1 MQANAKI
8 DFNGGMNTLLNKI
21 INTGIN
27 YEYPTHIARRVKPT
41 NILALLYLFLA
52 AIPFFIISL
61 FYLPPITLLM
71 PGTGMIVCITSLVL
85 NRYGKIMSSRLIL
98 TIGPILCASGY
109 NFILVSPDESPL
121 SGVMLLQHSFSLIA
135 FVVFDFRE
143 KKYLIGHGIL
153 SLILLTGFQFF
164 AGFMTVE
171 AELEIFRHG
180 WIGVLTHIFGVLSG
194 FASVY
199 GLTLINIQSE
209 KRLERFFQ
217 MNTDLFVIANFN
229 GFFTKVNPAWSELLD
244 YEETELVNKQFL
256 SFVHQDDHQLSLN
269 QMQYLRVGKSVSKL
283 NVRFISKS
291 GVIKTIQWNLFSDL
305 TDRIIYA
312 SGRDIT
318 AQLKAEEMLRINER
332 ALISTSIG
340 VVITDNSQR
349 DNPIIYSNPANAAIT
364 GYASH
369 EILGKNCRFLQG
381 EDKEQEGVKQL
392 KSAINNDSECKV
404 VIRNYKKDGTLFW
417 NELSISPVYDPD
429 GKVTH
434 YVGFQ
439 NDITSQVEA
448 EKALQSS
455 KEKLMLMN
463 DELKDFAHIVSH
475 DLKAPLRAIS
485 SLSQWIIQDYGD
497 QLDDDGKAQFDLLS
511 GRVKKMENLIEGILQ
526 YSRASSGN
534 DDKENVQMQEIV
546 DEVVEMLSPPEHIK
560 INIKDTL
567 PSLNVAKTRIQQVFQ
582 NIMSNAIKYNDKDE
596 GMITISSIREN
607 GHWVFSIGDNGP
619 GIDQKHFDK
628 VFQIFQTLGVKESYE
643 STGIGLTIVKKTIEL
658 HGGEI
663 WLESEMGCGTTFY
676 FTLPA
681 EEKVTSASKED

>member
-1 MQANAKI
+1 MHFI
-8 DFNGGMNTLLNKI
+8 GGMNTLLNKI
-21 INTGIN
+21 VNTGIN
-27 YEYPTHIARRVKPT
+27 FEYPTHIGRRVKPT
-41 NILALLYLFLA
+41 NILAILYLLLA
-52 AIPFFIISL
+52 AIPFFVISL

-71 PGTGMIVCITSLVL
+71 PGTGMVVCIASLFL
-85 NRYGKIMSSRLIL
+85 NRYGKIMSSRIIL
-98 TIGPILCASGY
+98 TVGPILCASGY
-109 NFILVSPDESPL
+109 NFILVGPDESPL

-143 KKYLIGHGIL
+143 KRYLIGHGVL
-153 SLILLTGFQFF
+153 SLILLAGFPFF
-164 AGFMTVE
+164 SSFMTVE
-171 AELEIFRHG
+171 ADLTVFRHG

-199 GLTLINIQSE
+199 GLTIINIQSE

-217 MNTDLFVIANFN
+217 MNTDLFVIGNFK
-229 GFFTKVNPAWSELLD
+229 GYFTKVNPAWSELLD
-244 YEETELVNKQFL
+244 YNESELTSRSFLNFIHKDDQELSMEQMQFL
-256 SFVHQDDHQLSLN
+256 G
-269 QMQYLRVGKSVSKL
+269 VGKSISKL
-283 NVRFISKS
+283 NIRFISKS
-291 GVIKTIQWNLFSDL
+291 GIVKTIQWNLFSDL
-305 TDRIIYA
+305 SDRLIYA

-332 ALISTSIG
+332 ALISTSTG
-340 VVITDNSQR
+340 VVITDNLQT

-381 EDKEQEGVKQL
+381 DDKEQPGVKQI
-392 KSAINNDSECKV
+392 KSAIQNDSECKV
-404 VIRNYKKDGTLFW
+404 VIRNYKKDGSLFW
-417 NELSISPVYDPD
+417 NELSISPVYDPN
-429 GKVTH
+429 GVVTH

-439 NDITSQVEA
+439 NDITAQVEA
-448 EKALQSS
+448 EKALQNS
-455 KEKLMLMN
+455 KEKLLRIN

-526 YSRASSGN
+526 YSRASQG
-534 DDKENVQMQEIV
+534 DDEKEAVEMQEIV
-546 DEVVEMLSPPEHIK
+546 DEVVEMLSPPENIK
-560 INIKDTL
+560 IKIKDKL
-567 PSLNVAKTRIQQVFQ
+567 PNLSVAKTRIQQVFQ
-582 NIMSNAIKYNDKDE
+582 NIMSNAIKYNDKDD
-596 GMITISSIREN
+596 GLITIGSIREN
-607 GHWVFSIGDNGP
+607 GHWIFSIGDNGP

-658 HGGEI
+658 HGGKI
-663 WLESEMGCGTTFY
+663 WLESEMGNGTTFY

-681 EEKVTSASKED
+681 KDNVVIVSKENQ